1 MLLDKVTAVD
11 TLKLSIFFI
20 LSSLILFPSSG
31 STQEN
36 TEKILYEKN
45 SLYQFLRV
53 VEDASKKERYIYVDN
68 QKKLAHGGISLES
81 PDTLLFEYA
90 RISFISLAFMD
101 REPKDVL
108 FVGMGAGIMPR
119 YFISYYPDAMID
131 NVEID
136 PDMVMIAK
144 KYFNFQEKENMQVHV
159 MDGRVFIKRT
169 SHKYDIIFLDAYQ
182 GQHIPFHL
190 TTVEFL
196 REVKKRLKAGGIVA
210 SNILAE
216 NKNKFFYSMIKT
228 YIQEFSQLYIYRGIV
243 SDNFIFIATAD
254 KTRKESIHVWVRAND
269 LMKHKKFNIDLPVI
283 ATQSHGHYTD
293 YEMDAKILT
302 DDFAPVNI
310 YKHMEI
316 K

>member
-1 MLLDKVTAVD
+1 MFYYKVAAKYTF
-11 TLKLSIFFI
+11 KLSIFFI
-20 LSSLILFPSSG
+20 LSSLILFPSAG

-36 TEKILYEKN
+36 STKTLYEKN

-53 VEDASKKERYIYVDN
+53 VEDSSKKERYIYVDN

-81 PDTLLFEYA
+81 PDKLLFEYT

-108 FVGMGAGIMPR
+108 FVGMGAGIMPK
-119 YFISYYPDAMID
+119 YFINYYPDSMID

-136 PDMVMIAK
+136 PEMVMIAK
-144 KYFNFQEKENMQVHV
+144 DYFDFQDKENMKVHV

-169 SHKYDIIFLDAYQ
+169 TNKYDIIFLDAYQ
-182 GQHIPFHL
+182 GEHIPFHL

-196 REVKKRLKAGGIVA
+196 REVKKRLKDGGIVT

-228 YIQEFSQLYIYRGIV
+228 YLQEFSQLYIYQGRV

-254 KTRKESIHVWVRAND
+254 STKKESIHAWVRAKE
-269 LMKHKKFNIDLPVI
+269 LMKQKKFNIDLPVI
-283 ATQSHGHYTD
+283 TQSHGHYTD
-293 YEMDAKILT
+293 YEKDAKILT

-310 YKHMEI
+310 YKHM
-316 K
+316 KVQ

>member
-1 MLLDKVTAVD
+1 MLFYKVTEMD
-11 TLKLSIFFI
+11 ILKLSISFI
-20 LSSLILFPSSG
+20 FSILILFPSSG
-31 STQEN
+31 YTQEN
-36 TEKILYEKN
+36 TEKTLYEKN
-45 SLYQFLRV
+45 SIYQFLRV
-53 VEDASKKERYIYVDN
+53 VEDSGKKERYIYVDN
-68 QKKLAHGGISLES
+68 QKKLAHGGISLEF
-81 PDTLLFEYA
+81 PERLLFEYT
-90 RISFISLAFMD
+90 RLSFISLAFMD
-101 REPKDVL
+101 RDPRDVL

-119 YFISYYPDAMID
+119 YFINYYPDAMID

-136 PDMVMIAK
+136 PEMVMIAK
-144 KYFNFQEKENMQVHV
+144 KYFNFQDKENMKVHV

-169 SHKYDIIFLDAYQ
+169 TNKYDIIFLDAYQ
-182 GQHIPFHL
+182 GEHIPFHL

-196 REVKKRLKAGGIVA
+196 REIKKRLKDGGIVA
-210 SNILAE
+210 SNILAK

-254 KTRKESIHVWVRAND
+254 STKKESIHVWVKAND
-269 LMKHKKFNIDLPVI
+269 LMKRKKFNIDFPVI
-283 ATQSHGHYTD
+283 ASQSHGHYTD

-310 YKHMEI
+310 YKHMEV